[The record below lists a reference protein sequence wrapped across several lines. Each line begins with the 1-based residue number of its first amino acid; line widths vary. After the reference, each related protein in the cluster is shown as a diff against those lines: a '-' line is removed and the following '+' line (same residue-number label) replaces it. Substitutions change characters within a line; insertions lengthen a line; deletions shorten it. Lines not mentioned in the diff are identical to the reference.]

1 MMMIDDDNDD
11 DDDGDNNDGD
21 SNEVLLHYLVHGL
34 QAWALGDEVLSV
46 GAVQPKLDGSE
57 LLLVVLGHGQD
68 GIDCD
73 GVFDFLAEILHQGE
87 ANLVGK
93 NISSIH

>member
-11 DDDGDNNDGD
+11 DDDGDNDDGD

-46 GAVQPKLDGSE
+46 GTVHPRLGGSE
-57 LLLVVLGHGQD
+57 LLLVVL
-68 GIDCD
+68 
-73 GVFDFLAEILHQGE
+73 AT
-87 ANLVGK
+87 GK
-93 NISSIH
+93 MGLTVMASLTF